1 MGGIKPEEEYV
12 YIATN
17 KQNILKD
24 ANGNNFKFRS
34 GLSVEMDVVVYEL
47 TSYRSIIGR
56 YNGYYNIW
64 FNLNRVYSKY
74 NNQQSYTFISSLP
87 LNQKINFKYIDN
99 VVYLN
104 DEVVI
109 THTKSEWEDN
119 IDAMF
124 GYFSGEYYYLR
135 IKDGNT
141 ILFDLVPKKVNG
153 NIVMYDLVNNR
164 SYP

>member
-1 MGGIKPEEEYV
+1 M
-12 YIATN
+12 
-17 KQNILKD
+17 
-24 ANGNNFKFRS
+24 
-34 GLSVEMDVVVYEL
+34 
-47 TSYRSIIGR
+47 
-56 YNGYYNIW
+56 
-64 FNLNRVYSKY
+64 YSKY